1 MAKEIEIT
9 KENLR
14 KMVVL
19 FYTKILKDDVVGP
32 FFIERLGDDL
42 TSEKWGA
49 HLDLLTNFWAGMMLG
64 TYDYRGNPFAPHA
77 TMQGLEKETFS
88 RWLELFFDTV
98 ETIYDERSAIKLK
111 ERSTTIAG
119 NFMRNLGLSA
129 L

>member
-42 TSEKWGA
+42 TSEKWVA
-49 HLDLLTNFWAGMMLG
+49 HLDLLTNFWAGMTLG
-64 TYDYRGNPFAPHA
+64 EFDYRGNPFAPHA

-98 ETIYDERSAIKLK
+98 DTIYDEKVANQFKQRGV
-111 ERSTTIAG
+111 TIAG
-119 NFMRNLGLSA
+119 NFMRNLGLA
-129 L
+129 